1 MFQISLLNY
10 LLLGTS
16 FSPLVLIT
24 FLFKDQLKSHVYFI
38 PQGGVNVFLKNIS
51 IGILIIRTTK
61 KLSDPQMHDIL
72 TIWLA
77 HLESVCTLRTPK
89 LEFQSIV
96 PFYPVMGPLITVNSA
111 KLTCLFSWGH
121 CWPLNG
127 WFPWWLFPL
136 LCNGHIGRH
145 HYLKKPLKPRKI
157 GTGQYTNL
165 ISLWKWGIVI

>member
-16 FSPLVLIT
+16 FSPLVLTT
-24 FLFKDQLKSHVYFI
+24 FLFKDQLKSHVYFT
-38 PQGGVNVFLKNIS
+38 PQGGANVFLKTIY
-51 IGILIIRTTK
+51 
-61 KLSDPQMHDIL
+61 
-72 TIWLA
+72 IWLA
-77 HLESVCTLRTPK
+77 HLESVCTLRTLK

-157 GTGQYTNL
+157 GTGQFTNL